1 MSARANL
8 ATRPFYN
15 ERLVRLVLALAALVV
30 LAATVF
36 NISRL
41 VALTSRERALG
52 AQASAAEAR
61 TAEMRREASRLRT
74 GIDAA
79 HVAQIAAATHEV
91 NLAIDQ
97 RAFSWTALFN
107 QLEAALPADARL
119 TAVKPDVDDQGRLS
133 VTATVVGRS
142 VGAVDRFLDGL
153 EKSGAFHDLLS
164 LQDRETKEGGVEA
177 TIKGRYEPPVNAAL
191 RGAR

>member
-15 ERLVRLVLALAALVV
+15 ERLVTVILAVVALAV
-30 LAATVF
+30 LAATAF
-36 NISRL
+36 NVTRL
-41 VALTSRERALG
+41 LSLTSRDRAFG

-61 TAEMRREASRLRT
+61 TAEMRRDASRLRT

-119 TAVKPDVDDQGRLS
+119 TAVKPDVDEQGRLS
-133 VTATVVGRS
+133 VTAIVVGRS
-142 VGAVDRFLDGL
+142 VGAIDRFLDAL
-153 EKSGAFHDLLS
+153 EKTGAFHDLLS
-164 LQDRETKEGGVEA
+164 VQDRETKDGGVEA
-177 TIKGRYEPPVNAAL
+177 TIKGRYEPLVAATV
-191 RGAR
+191 RGAP